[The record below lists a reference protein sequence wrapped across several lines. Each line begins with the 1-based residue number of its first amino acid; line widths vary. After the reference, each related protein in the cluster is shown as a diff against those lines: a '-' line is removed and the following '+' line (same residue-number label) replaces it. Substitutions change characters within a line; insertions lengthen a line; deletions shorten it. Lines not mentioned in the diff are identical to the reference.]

1 MEFEN
6 LLDNGF
12 RGAACLVQ
20 NREVLFAKASG
31 FADLPNETPNTL
43 ETKFASA
50 SAGKVFVAVGILQ
63 MIETGRIALGD
74 TLGKLLDMELGRI
87 DPEVTVRQLLTH
99 TAGVPDYFDESV
111 MSEYE
116 ELWTD
121 YPNYKI
127 RRNSDLFPLFTGKP
141 MLYPRGERFQ
151 YNNSGYVLLA
161 AILEQAAG
169 MAFDQYLQV
178 NVFDVCGMTSTGY
191 YALDKLPAKCAN
203 HYIYCP
209 DTEDF
214 RTNIFSVDAKGTG
227 AGGAFVTAGDVVRFW
242 QGLTEGRLLSPA
254 MVSDMLRKQ
263 GGDGGDPEE
272 GWYGYGVWLIDNP
285 KGRDFAYFQGC
296 DPGVSF
302 LSEYN
307 PNNGMISVLASNY
320 GDNVWRE
327 MRKIRAALYS

>member
-1 MEFEN
+1 M
-6 LLDNGF
+6 
-12 RGAACLVQ
+12 
-20 NREVLFAKASG
+20 
-31 FADLPNETPNTL
+31 
-43 ETKFASA
+43 
-50 SAGKVFVAVGILQ
+50 
-63 MIETGRIALGD
+63 
-74 TLGKLLDMELGRI
+74 
-87 DPEVTVRQLLTH
+87 
-99 TAGVPDYFDESV
+99 
-111 MSEYE
+111 
-116 ELWTD
+116 
-121 YPNYKI
+121 
-127 RRNSDLFPLFTGKP
+127 FPLFTGKP